1 MIEPIFQ
8 IRQCIRPTCRFR
20 FPLAEE
26 ETPVFNCPKCGS
38 PTRQVQLPYTNPRIA
53 PPPVTG
59 TKPVEL
65 EILLDNLRSTLNVG
79 SIFRTSDG
87 VGVRHIHICGI
98 TPTPDHPKIR
108 KTALGAEEL
117 IPWTQ
122 HWNGVDAAQSLV
134 EKGLELWAL
143 EGWSTSE
150 NLFEAIQTPIQK
162 PVLLIVGNET
172 AGVDPGILEL
182 CRHTVWI
189 PMTGEKR
196 SLNVSVAFGI
206 AAYALRFLST
216 SSANPD

>member
-1 MIEPIFQ
+1 MTEPIFQ

-20 FPLAEE
+20 FPLAEDDA
-26 ETPVFNCPKCGS
+26 PVPCCPKCGS
-38 PTRQVQLPYTNPRIA
+38 PTRQVELPYVNQR
-53 PPPVTG
+53 VTPQPISG
-59 TKPVEL
+59 KKPVEL
-65 EILLDNLRSTLNVG
+65 EVLLDNIRSTLNVG

-122 HWNGVDAAQSLV
+122 HWNGVDAAQSLQ
-134 EKGLELWAL
+134 EQGLELWAL
-143 EGWSTSE
+143 EGCSTSE
-150 NLFEAIQTPIQK
+150 NLFEAIKTPLKGPI
-162 PVLLIVGNET
+162 LLVVGNET
-172 AGVDPGILEL
+172 SGVDPGIVEH
-182 CRHTVWI
+182 CSHTVWI

-206 AAYALRFLST
+206 AAYALRFLSST
-216 SSANPD
+216 FFEE